1 MNQDQR
7 HQRLR
12 LLVKKL
18 NKERKRQASKVDI
31 LCNDLV
37 GAQRG
42 FVKRLNDVSFAAHFY
57 KSLLGISNLSTLLS
71 RAGQLM
77 VDQVPGAGITFF
89 VRGSDGFQRHS
100 YEGNAPIQI
109 DDQPLEDYFERE
121 LADNICKSNRSC
133 TADDMFSMGFH
144 GNPQSLSGISMAT
157 LPLKDLGRAL
167 GFVLLYRP
175 ITQPLTAQ
183 ELFTVGLVTCGL
195 SHAVAACPSPAHLGK

>member
-18 NKERKRQASKVDI
+18 NRERKRQASKVDI

-42 FVKRLNDVSFAAHFY
+42 FVKRLNDISFAARFY

-71 RAGQLM
+71 RAGQLLAEE
-77 VDQVPGAGITFF
+77 VPGVGLTFF
-89 VRGSDGFQRHS
+89 LRRAEGFQRYILES
-100 YEGNAPIQI
+100 NEPIRI
-109 DDQPLEDYFERE
+109 EDQLLEDYFQRE

-133 TADDMFSMGFH
+133 TSDDMFSMGFH
-144 GNPQSLSGISMAT
+144 GNPQTFSDVSIAT

-175 ITQPLTAQ
+175 NTRPLTAQ
-183 ELFTVGLVTCGL
+183 ELHTVSLVTCGL
-195 SHAVAACPSPAHLGK
+195 SHAIAACPSPVQAGK